1 MTKALTPKEVLVDL
15 FGGAD
20 FDHEILDPEAAAELV
35 IQHLDDSGFAIVP
48 AAVGAAVEMHAALR
62 AWFDCPRKR
71 RPSPEALGERIAAIA
86 STVP

>member
-1 MTKALTPKEVLVDL
+1 MSELTPQQVLVDL
-15 FGGAD
+15 FGSED
-20 FDHEILDPEAAAELV
+20 FPVRILDTEAAAEIV
-35 IQHLDDSGFAIVP
+35 IQRLLDAGFAIVP